1 MAEDC
6 VFCRIVAGGI
16 PAKKVYEDEH
26 VVAFEDIKPQAP
38 VHILVIPRRHI
49 PTVNDLSEEDASL
62 AGRLILAAR
71 RLAAERGVDESGYR
85 LVLNCNRNAGQEVFH
100 VHLHLLGGRGF
111 SWPPG

>member
-16 PAKKVYEDEH
+16 PAKKVYEDEY

-49 PTVNDLSEEDASL
+49 PTVNDFSEEDASL